1 MLLLKEFD
9 LELNKK
15 KYNIKVPME
24 VSEKVY
30 SPSVP
35 ADNGVNEMRY
45 QVAKIY
51 TALNIEV
58 DYKTCF
64 IVSYLSRQ
72 SNTRKKK
79 SF

>member
-1 MLLLKEFD
+1 
-9 LELNKK
+9 
-15 KYNIKVPME
+15 ME

-58 DYKTCF
+58 CYQTLHHVFNKS
-64 IVSYLSRQ
+64 VGKA
-72 SNTRKKK
+72 TRERRRATERKR
-79 SF
+79 SFDERNETLF

>member
-1 MLLLKEFD
+1 
-9 LELNKK
+9 
-15 KYNIKVPME
+15 ME

-58 DYKTCF
+58 TQLDSKEHSKIFPGET
-64 IVSYLSRQ
+64 
-72 SNTRKKK
+72 T
-79 SF
+79 